1 MKIEVSKPITK
12 SIYTLLTGCFLL
24 SLAFSC
30 KDDNDDIDTT
40 GRALLLVANSTV
52 QWTGIA
58 ISQNQRLFTNYPNWK
73 PEHTLSVVEVTDTT
87 NVKAYPNA
95 EWNTWSSELNPA
107 EHFICVQS
115 VFVDKQNFLWVLD
128 PANPQRM
135 GEYIGVVPGGAKLI
149 KIDLNTNSVVQK
161 ILFDEPA
168 IEKTS
173 YLNDI
178 RIDEDKQ
185 IGYITDSNAGA
196 LVVVDL
202 KTGAAR
208 RYLASDPTTKSENRI
223 LKVEGVEVRNEKG
236 KYLNSHSDGIALNP
250 DRTFLYW
257 RPLNGES
264 LYRLPTSLLN
274 DPNVSDSSLSA
285 NVDKMGNFPP
295 SDGMI
300 FGKDGRLYLTSL
312 EENAIRV
319 YQEGGKSTSVFSR
332 SDYLKWPDSFAVGP
346 DGAIYVTTSQIHI
359 KNPTEP
365 YRIFKLEAN

>member
-1 MKIEVSKPITK
+1 MKSNYPRLKTSTFYSRLIVSFI
-12 SIYTLLTGCFLL
+12 L
-24 SLAFSC
+24 SATFSC
-30 KDDNDDIDTT
+30 SDDNNEPT
-40 GRALLLVANSTV
+40 GRTLQPVANSTT
-52 QWTGIA
+52 QWTGVA
-58 ISQNQRLFTNYPNWK
+58 ISNNQRLFANFPNWK
-73 PEHTLSVVEVTDTT
+73 PSHTLSVVEVTDTSNIT
-87 NVKAYPNA
+87 PYPNM
-95 EWNTWSSELNPA
+95 EWNTWTSELNPT

-115 VFVDKQNFLWVLD
+115 VFVDRQNFMWVLD

-149 KIDLNTNSVVQK
+149 KIDLNTNAVVQK
-161 ILFDEPA
+161 IIFTEPV
-168 IEKTS
+168 IEKKS

-208 RYLASDPTTKSENRI
+208 RYLSLDPTTKSENRI
-223 LKVEGVEVRNEKG
+223 LKVEGMEVRNEKG
-236 KYLNSHSDGIALNP
+236 EYVNFQSDGIALNP

-257 RPLNGES
+257 RPLTGES

-274 DPNVSDSSLSA
+274 DPNVTDSTLSA
-285 NVDKMGNFPP
+285 RVEKIGNFPP

-300 FGKDGRLYLTSL
+300 FGNDGRLYLTSL

-319 YQEGGKSTSVFSR
+319 YEEGGRSTRVISS
-332 SDYLKWPDSFAVGP
+332 SEDLKWPDSFAVGP

-365 YRIFKLEAN
+365 YRIFKIDVD